1 MNINWAT
8 GVITVFKT
16 DPFFTFAGG
25 SIYNM
30 DTNAF
35 RLALKAEE
43 DGAVGMIYP
52 DTHRH
57 NTTALLG
64 GIEYARIFEVLS
76 PYTITFDDAG
86 GPWVCNLI
94 GSNNNILDRTN
105 LTTVQ
110 IRSNNSAGLV
120 QMQEIQ
126 FSSFENGV
134 TLDEINGFAGTSYP
148 IGTRRRPVNNLADAM
163 TIATLYGFGRIYV
176 IGDAL
181 IDSGGNYEGMTFE
194 GESKSKTTLQI
205 SAASNV
211 FRCEF
216 YDAHVD
222 GILDGDC
229 LLTNCVVDTLEYV
242 SGFVEDCVL
251 SGTITL
257 GGSTTANFLDCYAV
271 AGLVSP
277 TIDCGGDGPSL
288 ALRNYNGRIRLRNKT
303 GAATVQIDLNAG
315 KVVLESTV
323 TAGTIIVRGVGEV
336 VDESGAAIHS
346 GVWNGCTVDNDTVN
360 AETISGAVWSR
371 ELP

>member
-1 MNINWAT
+1 MNIDWPT
-8 GVITVFKT
+8 GVITIFKT
-16 DPFFTFAGG
+16 DPFMTFAGG

-35 RLALKAEE
+35 RLALKALE
-43 DGAVGMIYP
+43 DDALGMVYP

-57 NTTALLG
+57 NTAVLLG
-64 GIEYARIFEVLS
+64 GIEYARIFEVLW

-126 FSSFENGV
+126 FGSFENGV
-134 TLDEINGFAGTSYP
+134 TLDAVNGFAGTGYP
-148 IGTRRRPVNNLADAM
+148 LGTRRRPVNNLADAM
-163 TIATLYGFGRIYV
+163 TIAQLYGFGRIYV
-176 IGDAL
+176 IGNAI

-194 GESKSKTTLQI
+194 GESKSKTTLTI

-211 FRCEF
+211 IRCEF

-222 GILDGDC
+222 GVLDGDC
-229 LLTNCVVDTLEYV
+229 LLTNCVADNLAYV

-251 SGTITL
+251 MGTISL

-271 AGLVSP
+271 AGPASP
-277 TIDCGGDGPSL
+277 VIDCGGDGPAV
-288 ALRNYNGRIRLRNKT
+288 ALRNYNGRVRLRNKT

-323 TAGTIIVRGVGEV
+323 TAGTITVRGVGEL
-336 VDESGAAIHS
+336 VDEADQPIPSGP
-346 GVWNGCTVDNDTVN
+346 WNGCTVDNDTL
-360 AETISGAVWSR
+360 SGESIAGSVWSR